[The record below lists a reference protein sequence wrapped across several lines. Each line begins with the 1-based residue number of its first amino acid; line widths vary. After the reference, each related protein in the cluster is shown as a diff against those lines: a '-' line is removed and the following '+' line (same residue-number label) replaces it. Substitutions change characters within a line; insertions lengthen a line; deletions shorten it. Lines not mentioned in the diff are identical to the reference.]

1 MQAKKQMKK
10 SNMLIKV
17 MMISWLTIMPISQ
30 TLSAEEC
37 QPCVEMLENCVEVAK
52 DQKKAIESQ
61 KVVIKKQEEL
71 INEQKTYI
79 VKKEA
84 DASFSKILNGI
95 LAVLTILVML

>member
-17 MMISWLTIMPISQ
+17 MMISWLSIMPISQ

-52 DQKKAIESQ
+52 SQKKAIESQ
-61 KVVIKKQEEL
+61 KVVIKKQKSL
-71 INEQKTYI
+71 INEQKKYI

-84 DASFSKILNGI
+84 AASFSKILNGI

>member
-1 MQAKKQMKK
+1 MQAKKQMRM

-17 MMISWLTIMPISQ
+17 MMISWLIIMPISQ
-30 TLSAEEC
+30 TLSAEDC
-37 QPCVEMLENCVEVAK
+37 QPCVQMLENCVEVAK

-61 KVVIKKQEEL
+61 KVVIKKQKSL
-71 INEQKTYI
+71 INEQKKYI

>member
-10 SNMLIKV
+10 SNMLIKA
-17 MMISWLTIMPISQ
+17 MMILCLSIMPISL
-30 TLSAEEC
+30 TLSAEDC
-37 QPCVEMLENCVEVAK
+37 QPCVQMLENCVEVAK

-61 KVVIKKQEEL
+61 KVVIKKQKSL
-71 INEQKTYI
+71 INEQKKYI

>member
-10 SNMLIKV
+10 SNILVKA
-17 MMISWLTIMPISQ
+17 MMISWLSIMPISQ

-61 KVVIKKQEEL
+61 KVVIKKQKEL

>member
-1 MQAKKQMKK
+1 MQAKKQMRM

-17 MMISWLTIMPISQ
+17 MMISWLSIMPISQ
-30 TLSAEEC
+30 TLSAEDC
-37 QPCVEMLENCVEVAK
+37 QPCVQMLENCVEVAK

-61 KVVIKKQEEL
+61 KVVIKKQKEL

>member
-1 MQAKKQMKK
+1 MQANKQMKK
-10 SNMLIKV
+10 SNILVKA
-17 MMISWLTIMPISQ
+17 MMISWLSIMPISQ

-52 DQKKAIESQ
+52 NQKKAIESQ
-61 KVVIKKQEEL
+61 KVVIKKQKSL
-71 INEQKTYI
+71 INEQKKYI

>member
-10 SNMLIKV
+10 SNILVKA
-17 MMISWLTIMPISQ
+17 MMISWLSIMPISQ

-52 DQKKAIESQ
+52 SQKKAIESQ
-61 KVVIKKQEEL
+61 KVVIKKQKSL
-71 INEQKTYI
+71 INEQKKYI

>member
-10 SNMLIKV
+10 SNMLIKA
-17 MMISWLTIMPISQ
+17 MMILCLSIMPISQ

-52 DQKKAIESQ
+52 SQKKAIESQ
-61 KVVIKKQEEL
+61 KVVIKKQKEL

>member
-10 SNMLIKV
+10 SNILVKA
-17 MMISWLTIMPISQ
+17 MMISWLSIMPISQ

-52 DQKKAIESQ
+52 NQKKAIESQ
-61 KVVIKKQEEL
+61 KVVIKKQKSL
-71 INEQKTYI
+71 INEQKKYI